1 MMTLTQHLRALIEVL
16 STQGW
21 EHQHGA
27 QLAEVGQQIL
37 EQYRGSGWIE
47 VIGRAE
53 ALVGVLGE
61 FMRDTPLMARLLPAL
76 HAAEG
81 LAKLLEQGQ
90 QLCALD
96 LTLLPAQPQNW
107 MFVAAEEDVRLPTH
121 LLPALQML
129 GFMVVR
135 QPASAVVEFLRQQQ
149 TQMHTIVL
157 AESAWLI
164 AHAADLQ
171 TLLPKTAT
179 LTPPCSPLVVA
190 LLDADAFAVQL
201 AARQAGARLLLEPP
215 VTLERLLNELAGL
228 AWMPRIPYRVLLIDT
243 PEQLERHQRILHEA
257 GCAVLAGSDPHAL
270 WSQLEAFAPETCVIS
285 TTLPTCAGSDL
296 IALLRRQK
304 RFARL
309 AAISISAADASGH
322 PLACC
327 DGNGEA
333 FFTTPVDPGWL
344 TVAVMARARQ
354 FRRFE
359 SVYEQRRQAWR
370 ELNDLKKAIDRH
382 AIVSV
387 ASPDGSITSVNAKFC
402 EVSGYQR
409 EELIGRN
416 HRLIKSGY
424 HPPALFEGMWR
435 TLTSGHIWQGEV
447 QNRRK
452 DGRPYWVQATIAPI
466 LNAQGQPERYISIR
480 TDITEQ
486 KRLLEEQKRQGRLL
500 ELQRQ
505 ALAQFIATQD
515 LAATSSL
522 LLDGLLILTK
532 SAHGLILEAH
542 DDGNGVVMFKPQ
554 AISGIAWNDQTHRLL
569 QVAQVEG
576 MAFRNLQNLFG
587 TILRAG
593 AAVIVN
599 DFNLSAHHIPFPVG
613 HPVIHAFLGMPIRN
627 GDQLLGIVG
636 LANRLGGYDQ
646 AEVDFLQTL
655 TATYASILDA
665 ARLKMAQQQV
675 IQELT
680 QARTVEQSSSQPS
693 SAEARSAALSEQ
705 DIAVALATSRSGA
718 TGESGI
724 SPAPHL
730 LIAED
735 NMANQVLLRMQ
746 LELLGYTADIAADGA
761 AALAKWKDGG
771 YDLLLTDLNMPNM
784 DGLALTRSIRAAEQ
798 EQGGYLPIIAITA
811 SNQPEMQAR
820 CLAAGMSD
828 VLSKPIEL
836 NDLRD
841 RIAHWLPHTASAGE
855 HQPPVAAIR
864 PSASSDHSAIL
875 DTAHIT
881 RIVGN
886 LSQAQIRELVDLF
899 TSTVRTELTVGRQL
913 LRNFDARA
921 LALLMHKIKSS
932 ARMVGALHFAGLA
945 ERLETA
951 ANAGRLDAVS
961 LLFAE
966 LEHAIGDVETLGEQL
981 SLSAASVVND
991 HAPLPSLPA
1000 ESLPYSV
1007 LLVDDD
1013 VIVRRQTGL
1022 LLSAMGV
1029 TEILTVASGEAAL
1042 LEIERAGVIGIDL
1055 LITDLKMPGMDGIEF
1070 LRRLAHVSYPGD
1082 LIIASGVDAQLLHTV
1097 ADLARSKGLHLR
1109 GAVKKPLTRETLIE
1123 LLTARR
1129 QMNPQVIPVLAPE
1142 ILREDILEGIARDQ
1156 FSMMFQPKVDANT
1169 LEVVGVEAL
1178 ARWQRNGQMVRPDL
1192 FISAAEQLGLIAPL
1206 SRVLLEKTLDGAN
1219 QLFAEGLELVF
1230 AFNLSANWLS
1240 DLQLP
1245 EFIENSI
1252 RATRLMP
1259 ENLILEIT
1267 ETTILSDL
1275 DISMDVLTRLRIKG
1289 FKLSI
1294 DDFGTGYSSMEQLQ
1308 RIPFGELKIDRSFV
1322 QGAAERPAVRAIL
1335 AASINM
1341 ARKLNLTTVAEGVE
1355 TQTDL
1360 DLVRGLGCDLVQG
1373 WLIAKAMPIAELIDW
1388 LKQRAIE

>member
-1 MMTLTQHLRALIEVL
+1 MTLTPHLRMLIDVL
-16 STQGW
+16 STRGW
-21 EHQHGA
+21 ELHYGM
-27 QLAEVGQQIL
+27 QLADVGHQIL
-37 EQYRGSGWIE
+37 EQYRSSGWIE

-53 ALVGVLGE
+53 ALAGVLGE
-61 FMRDTPLMARLLPAL
+61 FMRDTPPMSRLLPVL
-76 HAAEG
+76 QAAEG
-81 LAKLLEQGQ
+81 LANLLEKSQ
-90 QLCALD
+90 QISTLD
-96 LTLLPAQPQNW
+96 LTLLPTQPQHW
-107 MFVAAEEDVRLPTH
+107 MFVVTEQNAYLPPH
-121 LLPALQML
+121 LLQALRSL
-129 GFMVVR
+129 GFMVEQ
-135 QPASAVVEFLRQQQ
+135 QPAHLLVEFLQQQ
-149 TQMHTIVL
+149 HRTMHTIVL
-157 AESAWLI
+157 VESTWLI
-164 AHAADLQ
+164 AHAAELRA
-171 TLLPKTAT
+171 LLPDTE
-179 LTPPCSPLVVA
+179 LPPCSPLIVA
-190 LLDADAFAVQL
+190 LLDSEAFAVQL
-201 AARQAGARLLLEPP
+201 ETRQAGARLLLELPL
-215 VTLERLLNELAGL
+215 TLERLLSELAGV
-228 AWMPRIPYRVLLIDT
+228 AWMPSIPYRVLLIDT
-243 PEQLERHQRILHEA
+243 PEQLAQHQRILHEA
-257 GCAVLAGSDPHAL
+257 GCSVLAGSDPHEL
-270 WSQLEAFAPETCVIS
+270 WSEIEAFAPETCVINA
-285 TTLPTCAGSDL
+285 TLPNCLGGDL

-309 AAISISAADASGH
+309 VAISLSAAGTNDYL
-322 PLACC
+322 LACC
-327 DGNGEA
+327 DSNGEA
-333 FFTTPVDPGWL
+333 FFTTPANSKWL

-387 ASPDGSITSVNAKFC
+387 ANADGSIISVNAKFC

-424 HPPALFEGMWR
+424 HPPTLFEGMWR

-466 LNAQGQPERYISIR
+466 LNAQGQPERYVSIR

-486 KRLLEEQKRQGRLL
+486 KRLLGEQKRQGRLL

-505 ALAQFIATQD
+505 ALAQFIASQD

-532 SAHGLILEAH
+532 SAHGLILEAIEK
-542 DDGNGVVMFKPQ
+542 DDGSIGFKPQ
-554 AISGIAWNDQTHRLL
+554 AISGIAWNEHTHRLL
-569 QVAQVEG
+569 EVAQVEG
-576 MAFRNLQNLFG
+576 MEFRNLQNLFG

-599 DFNLSAHHIPFPVG
+599 DFDYAAYPMPFPPG
-613 HPVIHAFLGMPIRN
+613 HPVIHNFLGMPIRN
-627 GDQLLGIVG
+627 GEQLLGIVG
-636 LANRLGGYDQ
+636 LANRPSDYDQ
-646 AEVDFLQTL
+646 DEVDFLQTL
-655 TATYASILDA
+655 TTTYASILDA
-665 ARLKMAQQQV
+665 ARLKLVQQQV

-680 QARTVEQSSSQPS
+680 LARANEQTVQPNLLTTTS
-693 SAEARSAALSEQ
+693 
-705 DIAVALATSRSGA
+705 ALATADAAELKTLSVQKSELGGMA
-718 TGESGI
+718 AKLPI
-724 SPAPHL
+724 

-735 NMANQVLLRMQ
+735 NTANQVLLRMQ

-761 AALAKWKDGG
+761 AALAKWKNGG
-771 YDLLLTDLNMPNM
+771 HVLLLTDLNMPGM

-798 EQGGYLPIIAITA
+798 EQGGHLPIIAITA
-811 SNQPEMQAR
+811 SCQSEVRMR
-820 CLAAGMSD
+820 CLAAGMND
-828 VLSKPIEL
+828 VLNKPIDF

-841 RIAHWLPHTASAGE
+841 RIAHWLPHSTNQVHSDTA
-855 HQPPVAAIR
+855 PVR
-864 PSASSDHSAIL
+864 SSASSNHSAIL

-886 LSQAQIRELVDLF
+886 ISQIQIRELVDLF
-899 TSTVRTELTVGRQL
+899 TSTVRTDLIAGRQL
-913 LRNFDARA
+913 LRDGNARA
-921 LALLMHKIKSS
+921 LALLMHKLKSS
-932 ARMVGALHFAGLA
+932 AQMVGALHFAKLA
-945 ERLETA
+945 TRLETA
-951 ANAGRLDAVS
+951 ANAARLDAVS
-961 LLFAE
+961 TLFAE
-966 LEHAIGDVETLGEQL
+966 LEHAIGDVETLSEQL
-981 SLSAASVVND
+981 SVSSSPVDN
-991 HAPLPSLPA
+991 HNSPPPLLPD

-1029 TEILTVASGEAAL
+1029 TEILTVTSGEAAL
-1042 LEIERAGVIGIDL
+1042 MEIERAGVIGIDL

-1070 LRRLAHVSYPGD
+1070 LRRLAHINYPGD

-1109 GAVKKPLTRETLIE
+1109 GAVKKPLTRESLTE

-1129 QMNPQVIPVLAPE
+1129 QMNNQIIPVLAPE
-1142 ILREDILEGIARDQ
+1142 ILNEDILDGIAHDE
-1156 FSMMFQPKVDANT
+1156 FSIAFQPKVDANT
-1169 LEVVGVEAL
+1169 LQVVGVEAL
-1178 ARWQRNGQMVRPDL
+1178 ARWRHNGQMMRPDL
-1192 FISAAEQLGLIAPL
+1192 FIHAAEQLGLIAPL
-1206 SRVLLEKTLDGAN
+1206 SRVLLEKTLVGAN
-1219 QLFAEGLELVF
+1219 QLFAEGFKLVI

-1245 EFIENSI
+1245 ELIENSLSS
-1252 RATRLMP
+1252 TSLMP

-1322 QGAAERPAVRAIL
+1322 QGAGERPAVRAIL

-1341 ARKLNLTTVAEGVE
+1341 ARKLNLSTVAEGVE
-1355 TQTDL
+1355 TQADL

-1373 WLIAKAMPIAELIDW
+1373 WLIAKAMPTAELIDW
-1388 LKQRAIE
+1388 LKRRTTE